1 MTTQSEKQEQKH
13 NFALI
18 VVTETNSLLVG
29 KEAHLVFSQRAK
41 VMCSILRTCTH
52 TYIKLVSVWFDSPG
66 CRMKNL
72 LCVCPSIYCRSWG
85 HQWSPTKS
93 VSSGVT
99 SPPVPHM

>member
-18 VVTETNSLLVG
+18 VTETNSLPVG

-52 TYIKLVSVWFDSPG
+52 TYIKLVSV
-66 CRMKNL
+66 
-72 LCVCPSIYCRSWG
+72 
-85 HQWSPTKS
+85 
-93 VSSGVT
+93 
-99 SPPVPHM
+99 

>member
-52 TYIKLVSVWFDSPG
+52 TYIKLVSVWFDSLQG
-66 CRMKNL
+66 A
-72 LCVCPSIYCRSWG
+72 G
-85 HQWSPTKS
+85 
-93 VSSGVT
+93 
-99 SPPVPHM
+99 